1 MFDAS
6 SGPKGPV
13 SKINAYR
20 GGCVI
25 PWSAWGKLNTNTH
38 TAVGMDFSMPNS
50 AIFYAEIITPKIKK
64 VPRYVC
70 WCSVSP
76 YRAGYNEPTAV
87 GIDFST
93 DG

>member
-20 GGCVI
+20 GGCDI

-38 TAVGMDFSMPNS
+38 TAVCIDLSTLNLVDIYVELI
-50 AIFYAEIITPKIKK
+50 ALKI
-64 VPRYVC
+64 
-70 WCSVSP
+70 
-76 YRAGYNEPTAV
+76 
-87 GIDFST
+87 
-93 DG
+93 